1 MKDDPLRMDIEREL
15 RALRKRSGPLDI
27 DRIASAE
34 VLTDVVGRG
43 STERAFTTLMAL
55 LDLHGGDPD
64 GDVRAYFETCGH
76 GLPGDTLNQRLEAY
90 EARHFVDS
98 RTGLRRS
105 NRGATQISY
114 ILRDQLPYERP
125 WGHIAVTE
133 SDGLVRA
140 KVWVDVFHGAKWRR
154 PQVYI
159 NGVQQQRDFELHD
172 SDNDLFATAKEVF
185 ERVPLLPSAPDEPY
199 FVVTVHWAMPV
210 WSAWKVGA
218 AITTPGLY
226 VVLTA
231 ERHPGAEVAI
241 HSVSTDP
248 SVPAVVAG

>member
-1 MKDDPLRMDIEREL
+1 MKEDPLRIDIEGEL
-15 RALRKRSGPLDI
+15 RALRTKSGPLDV

-34 VLTDVVGRG
+34 ILTDVVGRG

-76 GLPGDTLNQRLEAY
+76 ELDGNTLNQRLEAY
-90 EARHFVDS
+90 EARHFVDG

-105 NRGATQISY
+105 NRGASQLSY

-133 SDGLVRA
+133 SGGFVRA

-154 PQVYI
+154 PQVYV
-159 NGVQQQRDFELHD
+159 NGGFQEREFALRDSTD
-172 SDNDLFATAKEVF
+172 DLFATAGEVF
-185 ERVPLLPSAPDEPY
+185 DNVPLLRLNQDNPLFE
-199 FVVTVHWAMPV
+199 VTVHWAMPI

-218 AITTPGLY
+218 VLTTPGLY
-226 VVLTA
+226 AVLTT
-231 ERHPGAEVAI
+231 ERRPGAEVAI
-241 HSVSTDP
+241 HTLTAEVEARKT
-248 SVPAVVAG
+248 G

>member
-1 MKDDPLRMDIEREL
+1 MKDDPLRIDIESEL
-15 RALRKRSGPLDI
+15 RALRTKPGPLDV

-76 GLPGDTLNQRLEAY
+76 DLAGDTLNQRLEAY
-90 EARHFVDS
+90 EARHFVDG

-105 NRGATQISY
+105 NRGAAQLSY

-133 SDGLVRA
+133 ASGLVRV
-140 KVWVDVFHGAKWRR
+140 KVWVEVFHGAKWRR

-159 NGVQQQRDFELHD
+159 NGNLQQREFELHD
-172 SDNDLFATAKEVF
+172 SHNDLFATAEEWF
-185 ERVPLLPSAPDEPY
+185 AHIPLLPAAQDEAL

-210 WSAWKVGA
+210 WSVWKVGTSLA
-218 AITTPGLY
+218 TPGLY
-226 VVLTA
+226 SVLTS

-241 HSVSTDP
+241 HPTTIS
-248 SVPAVVAG
+248 